1 MTLSAMTHIGHVA
14 LTVADLPRALRFY
27 TEIAGMQLR
36 EHTHEGA
43 TLGTATRPL
52 LTLTELPGARPK
64 PQRATGLY
72 HFAILVP
79 SRAALGRSLAAL
91 AAGRYPL
98 GGASDHGVSE
108 ALYLSDPDGNGIEIY
123 RDRPRDAW
131 PMRGGELAMV
141 TDPLDLQALVDDRDG
156 DGVEL
161 DAATTIGHVHLH
173 VADIVAAQHF
183 YCDALGFD
191 LMQRFG
197 NQAAFVSA
205 GGYHHHVGL
214 NTWAGVGAPPPP
226 PGSAGLRHYTIELP
240 DAAALAAAETRML
253 DAGAIAETLADGRL
267 WRDPSHNGLRL
278 TIG

>member
-1 MTLSAMTHIGHVA
+1 M
-14 LTVADLPRALRFY
+14 
-27 TEIAGMQLR
+27 
-36 EHTHEGA
+36 
-43 TLGTATRPL
+43 
-52 LTLTELPGARPK
+52 
-64 PQRATGLY
+64 
-72 HFAILVP
+72 
-79 SRAALGRSLAAL
+79 
-91 AAGRYPL
+91 
-98 GGASDHGVSE
+98 
-108 ALYLSDPDGNGIEIY
+108 
-123 RDRPRDAW
+123 
-131 PMRGGELAMV
+131 
-141 TDPLDLQALVDDRDG
+141 
-156 DGVEL
+156 
-161 DAATTIGHVHLH
+161 
-173 VADIVAAQHF
+173 AAQHF